1 MSAGPPYAPVQG
13 PGPGPFS
20 GPVSGLV
27 SGPVSGPVSG
37 SASGPVWAPGHG
49 ARVWRA
55 VRPGRTA
62 VIVFVMFSGLLFILQ
77 LGARGPLIGMAM
89 AGLLLATNRQ
99 AAPGLFGPR
108 SYIFLLPGLCLLSA
122 AWSEDPFGSFRSGLE
137 MTATIAAGVI
147 LSLLDRRK
155 EMLAG
160 LAAAFAFYKI
170 VAFKLG
176 HFVGAGTAEA
186 AFSGLNS
193 GKNFMAEIASTGV
206 IASLGLAAVAVGE
219 RRVVWLA
226 AAAAA
231 LVAAVF
237 ELYVLYLARSA
248 GAIIALGLG
257 VACLGGLIAVSRM
270 SVGWRGASAA
280 AAAAA
285 VAVIGVFR
293 EPIAKQVSELAI
305 RAFDKDP
312 TLTGRTYL
320 WYRAHQMI
328 AEKPW
333 LGHGFHAF
341 WRQGNPDAEGLWR
354 FADITARSG
363 FNFHNTGI
371 ELLMQFGWC
380 GTIFIALVAALG
392 VTLLVRRF
400 VLKPDMM
407 ICFWLALV
415 VFELT
420 RSFYESTF
428 PAPFHFSNILLAA
441 ALASAF
447 RAPELVAARRT

>member
-1 MSAGPPYAPVQG
+1 VSVHPPYAPAGGQ
-13 PGPGPFS
+13 
-20 GPVSGLV
+20 VSGQA
-27 SGPVSGPVSG
+27 
-37 SASGPVWAPGHG
+37 SAAGTGDRIWP
-49 ARVWRA
+49 A

-62 VIVFVMFSGLLFILQ
+62 VIVFVMFGGLLFILQ

-89 AGLLLATNRQ
+89 AGLLLVTNRQ
-99 AAPGLFGPR
+99 ARTGLFGPR
-108 SYIFLLPGLCLLSA
+108 SYVFVLPGLCLLSA
-122 AWSEDPFGSFRSGLE
+122 AWSEDPFGSFRAGLE
-137 MTATIAAGVI
+137 MTVTLGAGVI
-147 LSLLDRRK
+147 LSLVDRRK

-160 LAAAFAFYKI
+160 VAAAFVLYNF

-176 HFVGAGTAEA
+176 HFVGVGTAEA
-186 AFSGLNS
+186 AFSGLNE

-206 IASLGLAAVAVGE
+206 VASLGLAAAAVGE

-226 AAAAA
+226 AVAAA
-231 LVAAVF
+231 LVAAAF
-237 ELYVLYLARSA
+237 ELYILYLARSA
-248 GAIIALGLG
+248 GAVIALGLG
-257 VACLGGLIAVSRM
+257 LITLSGLIAVSRL
-270 SVGWRGASAA
+270 SVGWRGAA

-285 VAVIGVFR
+285 VALAVIGVFR
-293 EPIAKQVSELAI
+293 EPLARQVSDLAI

-333 LGHGFHAF
+333 LGHGFDAF

-354 FADITARSG
+354 FAGITLRAG

-380 GTIFIALVAALG
+380 GAVFIVLVTVAG
-392 VTLLVRRF
+392 VALLVRRF
-400 VLKPDMM
+400 VLRPDLMT
-407 ICFWLALV
+407 CFWLALV

-420 RSFYESTF
+420 RSFYETIF
-428 PAPFHFSNILLAA
+428 PIPFYFSNVLLAA
-441 ALASAF
+441 AFASAF
-447 RAPELVAARRT
+447 RTPELVAAPRS